1 VFPAGLKRIINLRHY
16 LDCGD
21 HWYIAT
27 SDNLG
32 CEIIMTNISASKL
45 IVQNLRKSFH
55 SQRSAEP
62 IRVFDDISFEVRP
75 SEFISL
81 VGPSGCG
88 KTTFLRIL
96 DGLIPRD
103 GGTILLDGKAV
114 IKPGPDKGFVFQDSS
129 LLLWRTVID
138 NVILGL
144 ELQGVNKR
152 AARQK
157 AEEYIALVGLR
168 GFEQHYPHELS
179 GGMQQRVNLARAL
192 IVDPQILLM
201 DEPFASLDAQTREI
215 MQAELLKMWRQTR
228 KTVIFVTHQIEEAV
242 YLSDRVVVFSAR
254 PAKIREIVNVNLARP
269 RSLAVKRSREFLEL
283 ADRVWSVIEEEVLKS
298 MGREKEEVIL

>member
-1 VFPAGLKRIINLRHY
+1 MA
-16 LDCGD
+16 
-21 HWYIAT
+21 
-27 SDNLG
+27 DN
-32 CEIIMTNISASKL
+32 SASKL
-45 IVQNLRKSFH
+45 TVQHLRKSFR
-55 SQRSAEP
+55 SQRSLNP
-62 IRVFDDISFEVRP
+62 IQVFDDISFEVFP

-103 GGTILLDGKAV
+103 EGEILLDGKAV

-129 LLLWRTVID
+129 LLLWRTVVD

-144 ELQGVNKR
+144 ELQGIDKKT
-152 AARQK
+152 ARKK
-157 AEEYIALVGLR
+157 AEHYIALVGLK

-192 IVDPQILLM
+192 IVDPEILLM

-228 KTVIFVTHQIEEAV
+228 KTVIFVTHQIEEAI

-254 PAKIREIVNVNLARP
+254 PAKIREIVKVDLPRP
-269 RSLAVKRSREFLEL
+269 RSLAVKRSQPFLDL
-283 ADRVWSVIEEEVLKS
+283 ADHVWNLIQDEVLKS
-298 MGREKEEVIL
+298 MGREKEEGIL

>member
-1 VFPAGLKRIINLRHY
+1 
-16 LDCGD
+16 
-21 HWYIAT
+21 
-27 SDNLG
+27 
-32 CEIIMTNISASKL
+32 MTENPASKL
-45 IVQNLRKSFH
+45 VVQHLRKSFR

-62 IRVFDDISFEVRP
+62 IPVFDDISFEVHP

-103 GGTILLDGKAV
+103 EGTILLNGKAV
-114 IKPGPDKGFVFQDSS
+114 IQPGPDKGFVFQDSS
-129 LLLWRTVID
+129 LLPWRTVID
-138 NVILGL
+138 NIILGL
-144 ELQGVNKR
+144 ELQGIEKR
-152 AARQK
+152 TARKK
-157 AEEYIALVGLR
+157 AQEYIALVGLT
-168 GFEQHYPHELS
+168 GFEHHYPHELS

-192 IVDPQILLM
+192 IVDPEILLM
-201 DEPFASLDAQTREI
+201 DEPFAALDAQTREI

-254 PAKIREIVNVNLARP
+254 PAKIREIVKISLSRP
-269 RSLAVKRSREFLEL
+269 RSLVVKRNPEFLQF
-283 ADRVWSVIEEEVLKS
+283 ADRIWTLIQQEVLKS
-298 MGREKEEVIL
+298 MGRENEEGIL

>member
-1 VFPAGLKRIINLRHY
+1 MSEV
-16 LDCGD
+16 
-21 HWYIAT
+21 
-27 SDNLG
+27 
-32 CEIIMTNISASKL
+32 SASKL
-45 IVQNLRKSFH
+45 VVQRLRKSFQ
-55 SQRSAEP
+55 SQRSTEP
-62 IRVFDDISFEVRP
+62 IPVFDDISFDVRP

-103 GGTILLDGKAV
+103 DGTILLDGKAV

-144 ELQGVNKR
+144 ELQGINKR
-152 AARQK
+152 EARKK
-157 AEEYIALVGLR
+157 AEEYIALVGLT
-168 GFEQHYPHELS
+168 GFEHHYPHELS

-192 IVDPQILLM
+192 IVEPQILLM

-215 MQAELLKMWRQTR
+215 MQAELLKMWRQSR

-254 PAKIREIVNVNLARP
+254 PARIREIVNVDLARP
-269 RSLAVKRSREFLEL
+269 RSLTVKRSKEFLDL
-283 ADRVWSVIEEEVLKS
+283 ADHIWSLIQEEVLKS
-298 MGREKEEVIL
+298 MGRKMEEELL

>member
-1 VFPAGLKRIINLRHY
+1 
-16 LDCGD
+16 
-21 HWYIAT
+21 
-27 SDNLG
+27 
-32 CEIIMTNISASKL
+32 MTENPTSKL
-45 IVQNLRKSFH
+45 SVQHLRKSFR
-55 SQRSAEP
+55 SQRSAES
-62 IRVFDDISFEVRP
+62 IQVFDDISFEVFP

-103 GGTILLDGKAV
+103 EGEILLDGKAV

-129 LLLWRTVID
+129 LLLWRTVVD

-144 ELQGVNKR
+144 ELQGIDKR
-152 AARQK
+152 EARKK
-157 AEEYIALVGLR
+157 AEHYIALVGLK

-192 IVDPQILLM
+192 IVDPEILLM

-228 KTVIFVTHQIEEAV
+228 KTVIFVTHQIEEAI

-254 PAKIREIVNVNLARP
+254 PAKIREIVKINLPRP
-269 RSLAVKRSREFLEL
+269 RSLTVKRSQTFLDL
-283 ADRVWSVIEEEVLKS
+283 ADRVWNLIQDEVLKS
-298 MGREKEEVIL
+298 MGREIEEGIL

>member
-1 VFPAGLKRIINLRHY
+1 LSTP
-16 LDCGD
+16 
-21 HWYIAT
+21 
-27 SDNLG
+27 S
-32 CEIIMTNISASKL
+32 SKL
-45 IVQNLRKSFH
+45 IIRDLRKSFR
-55 SQRSAEP
+55 SQRSEEP
-62 IRVFDDISFEVRP
+62 IQVFDGISFEVNP

-103 GGTILLDGKAV
+103 DGEILLDGKSV

-152 AARQK
+152 EARNK
-157 AEEYIALVGLR
+157 AEQYISLVGLA
-168 GFEQHYPHELS
+168 GFEHHYPHELS

-192 IVDPQILLM
+192 IVDPQVLLM

-215 MQAELLKMWRQTR
+215 MQAELLKMWRQTK
-228 KTVIFVTHQIEEAV
+228 KTVIFVTHQIEEAI

-254 PAKIREIVNVNLARP
+254 PAKIREIVKVNLPRP
-269 RSLAVKRSREFLEL
+269 RSLNVKRNQEFLKL
-283 ADRVWSVIEEEVLKS
+283 ADQVWEIIQDEVLKS
-298 MGREKEEVIL
+298 MGREREEGML

>member
-1 VFPAGLKRIINLRHY
+1 
-16 LDCGD
+16 
-21 HWYIAT
+21 
-27 SDNLG
+27 
-32 CEIIMTNISASKL
+32 MTDISASKL
-45 IVQNLRKSFH
+45 VVQNLRKSFR

-62 IRVFDDISFEVRP
+62 IQVFDDISFEVHP

-103 GGTILLDGKAV
+103 GGDILLDGKAV

-144 ELQGVNKR
+144 ELQGVSKR
-152 AARQK
+152 VAREQ
-157 AEEYIALVGLR
+157 AEKYIAMVGLR

-192 IVDPQILLM
+192 VMDPKILLM
-201 DEPFASLDAQTREI
+201 DEPFASLDAQTREA
-215 MQAELLKMWRQTR
+215 MQEELLRIWGAAK
-228 KTVIFVTHQIEEAV
+228 KTVLFVTHQIDEAI
-242 YLSDRVVVFSAR
+242 YLSDRVVVLSGR
-254 PAKIREIVNVNLARP
+254 PGKVKESIPVAIERP
-269 RSLAVKRSREFLEL
+269 RPLRLKRESRFHAIEDRIWGLIDEDVRSDRNRGAVDGRS
-283 ADRVWSVIEEEVLKS
+283 SNS
-298 MGREKEEVIL
+298 

>member
-1 VFPAGLKRIINLRHY
+1 
-16 LDCGD
+16 
-21 HWYIAT
+21 
-27 SDNLG
+27 
-32 CEIIMTNISASKL
+32 MTTVSASKL
-45 IVQNLRKSFH
+45 VVQNLRKSFH
-55 SQRSAEP
+55 SQRSAGP
-62 IRVFDDISFEVRP
+62 IQVFDDISFEVHP

-103 GGTILLDGKAV
+103 DGTILLDGAAV

-144 ELQGVNKR
+144 ELQGVSKR
-152 AARQK
+152 EARLK
-157 AEEYIALVGLR
+157 AEQYIALVGLR

-215 MQAELLKMWRQTR
+215 MQAELLKMWRQTQ
-228 KTVIFVTHQIEEAV
+228 KTVIFVTHQIEEAI

-269 RSLAVKRSREFLEL
+269 RALAVKRKREFLDL
-283 ADRVWSVIEEEVLKS
+283 ADRVWSLIEDEVLKS
-298 MGREKEEVIL
+298 MGREKEEGIL

>member
-1 VFPAGLKRIINLRHY
+1 MA
-16 LDCGD
+16 
-21 HWYIAT
+21 
-27 SDNLG
+27 DN
-32 CEIIMTNISASKL
+32 SASKL
-45 IVQNLRKSFH
+45 IVQHLRKSFR
-55 SQRSAEP
+55 SQRSLNP
-62 IRVFDDISFEVRP
+62 IQVFDDISFEVFP

-103 GGTILLDGKAV
+103 DGEILLDGKAV

-129 LLLWRTVID
+129 LLLWRTVVD

-144 ELQGVNKR
+144 ELQGIDKK
-152 AARQK
+152 AARKK
-157 AEEYIALVGLR
+157 AEQYIAMVGLK

-192 IVDPQILLM
+192 IVDPEILLM

-242 YLSDRVVVFSAR
+242 FLSDRIVVFSAR
-254 PAKIREIVNVNLARP
+254 PARIRDIVKVGLPRP
-269 RSLAVKRSREFLEL
+269 RPLTIKRSPEFLAL
-283 ADRVWSVIEEEVLKS
+283 ADHVWNLIQDEVLKS
-298 MGREKEEVIL
+298 MGREMEEELL

>member
-1 VFPAGLKRIINLRHY
+1 M
-16 LDCGD
+16 
-21 HWYIAT
+21 
-27 SDNLG
+27 SDTM
-32 CEIIMTNISASKL
+32 ETSASKL
-45 IVQNLRKSFH
+45 VVRNLRKSFR
-55 SQRSAEP
+55 SQRSEEP
-62 IRVFDDISFEVRP
+62 IDVFDDISFEVRP

-103 GGTILLDGKAV
+103 DGEILLDGKAV

-144 ELQGVNKR
+144 ELQGVNLR
-152 AARQK
+152 EARKK
-157 AEEYIALVGLR
+157 AEQYIALVGLA

-192 IVDPQILLM
+192 IVDPEILLM

-228 KTVIFVTHQIEEAV
+228 KTVIFVTHQIEEAI

-254 PAKIREIVNVNLARP
+254 PAKIREIVKVNLSRP
-269 RSLAVKRSREFLEL
+269 RSLTVKRSQEFLDL
-283 ADRVWSVIEEEVLKS
+283 ADHVWNLIQEEVLKA
-298 MGREKEEVIL
+298 MGRESEAGIL